1 MSAKSTML
9 FDVLGNILHYK
20 SDEMYKKHISSE
32 NFKDAAAYMV
42 RRYLTMSYSSEV
54 RQIVLDNYLAL
65 ERMPAEVQYRWLLR
79 AVPKQKST
87 FIRYLR

>member
-1 MSAKSTML
+1 MSTKSTML

-20 SDEMYKKHISSE
+20 SDEMYQKHIESE

-42 RRYLTMSYSSEV
+42 RRYLTMSLSNEV
-54 RQIVLDNYLAL
+54 RQVVLDNYLSL
-65 ERMPAEVQYRWLLR
+65 ERMPAEVQYKWLLKAIPR
-79 AVPKQKST
+79 QKST